1 MPADRLLVTVAP
13 TGAETPKEKCPQ
25 LPTTPEE
32 IAETAASCEAA
43 GAAMI
48 RLSGWHW
55 ETVLAVLGA
64 HAVVVGGI
72 GWFAWLF
79 WAARRPGDG
88 G

>member
-1 MPADRLLVTVAP
+1 MPRRPVPAVLLLVVLALVLWFSVP
-13 TGAETPKEKCPQ
+13 
-25 LPTTPEE
+25 
-32 IAETAASCEAA
+32 A
-43 GAAMI
+43 GATMI
-48 RLSGWHW
+48 RLSDWHW